1 MNSATIVRADECERV
16 QADWGNLT
24 WFASG
29 QLGNSEEMTVGRCV
43 IKSGRSNPLH
53 SHPNCSE
60 VLVVSEGRIA
70 HVIEDGEEV
79 ELGQGD
85 VITIP
90 PQLPHNARNIGDSE
104 AVLFI
109 AFSSAD
115 REAEGE

>member
-1 MNSATIVRADECERV
+1 MNKATILRAEECERV
-16 QADWGNLT
+16 EADWGTLT
-24 WFASG
+24 WFAGG
-29 QLGNSEEMTVGRCV
+29 QLGNSDEMTVGKCV
-43 IKSGRSNPLH
+43 IKPGCSNPPH

-70 HVIEDGEEV
+70 HAIEDGKEV
-79 ELGQGD
+79 ELGEGD

-90 PQLPHNARNIGDSE
+90 PELPHNARNIGNSD
-104 AVLFI
+104 AVLLI